1 MISGAREATMSLKPT
16 SRPARAAHGFQ
27 SGRESRPHGTGQKL
41 SKSQT
46 TEILTTLVIMGL
58 TGVNHN
64 WTAAENAL
72 LGKLPD
78 PDVARRIGLTPLSIF
93 RRRTKLGIPAYKPP
107 IPKPRKKLAVRRA
120 KSKPWTSA
128 EVSLLGTDT
137 DRAIGARLGLTREAV
152 QRERRLRKIPTISDK
167 LGHHRGSAV

>member
-1 MISGAREATMSLKPT
+1 
-16 SRPARAAHGFQ
+16 
-27 SGRESRPHGTGQKL
+27 
-41 SKSQT
+41 
-46 TEILTTLVIMGL
+46 MGP

-64 WTAAENAL
+64 WTAAEDAL
-72 LGKLPD
+72 LGKMSD
-78 PDVARRIGLTPLSIF
+78 GEAARRIGLTPLSIF

-152 QRERRLRKIPTISDK
+152 QRERRLRKIPAISDRRPRIKSWGTIEVLLFDQYSDAEIAK
-167 LGHHRGSAV
+167 LLRRDLKDVTALRRKLRKRTQ